1 MTSTHGEGG
10 GALAQAA
17 RPIFYRGQPSWVVVF
32 SEPLDEVHDTSALI
46 QRQIL
51 IAGLI
56 ALVLAIVDAATTPP
70 ACSRAA

>member
-1 MTSTHGEGG
+1 MREGG

-17 RPIFYRGQPSWVVVF
+17 RPLFYRGQPSWVVVF
-32 SEPLDEVHDTSALI
+32 SEPLDDVERQRSALI

-56 ALVLAIVDAATTPP
+56 ALVARDRRPATTPR